1 MNRVAQICLVLVAYS
16 PWTFLGLAVPPA
28 WFFESSAG
36 LPVAFLAIYVPMIGL
51 LLARPAVSRRARMIL
66 VAAIATGLLLVPAV
80 ILHASPRYLLEPDT
94 TASSGIVLKPWRGSA
109 ESVVISGLSVRYD
122 PRLEK
127 AKGGPPYQ
135 FRLSFQFRGG
145 EEVGPPLGRFDDGYG
160 NWLDLTQPGPG
171 VVRLVDS
178 RGGYAAIRWD
188 GNQFVLDDSRTA
200 GKSESARGPTRDAV
214 RFASWG
220 EGLLLVTPLLC
231 WLLLT
236 LFARQLRAD
245 RSQPTRR
252 SVVSAVLQ
260 GLGIAFVLCIP
271 FSPTGPGHEMGPIG
285 FVCFWWA
292 CSGVGL
298 FWFAAEMQHGE
309 SIWSGGG
316 RA

>member
-1 MNRVAQICLVLVAYS
+1 MNRVAQICTVLVAYS

-28 WFFESSAG
+28 WFFASSAG
-36 LPVAFLAIYVPMIGL
+36 VPLAFLAIYLPMIGL

-66 VAAIATGLLLVPAV
+66 VAAIATGLLLIPGV
-80 ILHASPRYLLEPDT
+80 ILYASPRFHLEPDT
-94 TASSGIVLKPWRGSA
+94 TASSGVVLTPWRGSA
-109 ESVVISGLSVRYD
+109 ESVVISGLSVRFD

-127 AKGGPPYQ
+127 AKQGLPYQ
-135 FRLSFQFRGG
+135 FGLSFEHRGG
-145 EEVGPPLGRFDDGYG
+145 VSGGAPPHHFDDGYG
-160 NWLDLTQPGPG
+160 NWLEFTQSGPG

-214 RFASWG
+214 RFANWG
-220 EGLLLVTPLLC
+220 AGLLLVTPLLC

-260 GLGIAFVLCIP
+260 GLGIAFALCIP

-285 FVCFWWA
+285 FVCCWWLF
-292 CSGVGL
+292 SGVGL
-298 FWFAAEMQHGE
+298 FWLTAEMQRGE
-309 SIWSGGG
+309 RILE
-316 RA
+316 